1 MCFLG
6 KSLAADEETF
16 VLDFLKR
23 FALVYYIECK
33 FKVFLLFR
41 TFMNVSYGESEVFL
55 KWF

>member
-16 VLDFLKR
+16 VLHFLKR
-23 FALVYYIECK
+23 FALVYYKECK

-41 TFMNVSYGESEVFL
+41 TFLNVSYGESKVFL
-55 KWF
+55 K